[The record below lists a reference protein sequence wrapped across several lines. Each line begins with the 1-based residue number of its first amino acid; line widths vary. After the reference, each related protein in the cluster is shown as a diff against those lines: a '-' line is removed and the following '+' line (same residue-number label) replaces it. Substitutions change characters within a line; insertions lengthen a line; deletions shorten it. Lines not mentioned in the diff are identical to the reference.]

1 MIELLEK
8 NQEKIK
14 EQKKDNFVSLL
25 SDTTFKYL
33 FKNENTREWLVNIIK
48 EAFFLDI
55 SNYYLVDN
63 ESNTG
68 NKVKNYRYDLKL
80 SDGKNTVIIEMNQDY
95 YDFLESKNHQYLYR
109 EAVSMYDTGEK
120 YSGKQTKLLLFNNYR
135 NKALPYLKLGNYV
148 FEDPKTGLRI
158 EDIESLHLYLPNYK
172 KVCYDSSELEVSLS
186 LFSATSFKKMRELT
200 NNPKDIRIIEELER
214 LSMGKEFKLHYNA
227 EAVRKK
233 TENSIKIESFQ
244 NGLDKEFSQG
254 IEEDSKQ
261 EKLEIAKNLLNLG
274 TVSIEDISKTTGLDI
289 DTLKNLK

>member
-14 EQKKDNFVSLL
+14 EQKKANFVSLL

-33 FKNENTREWLVNIIK
+33 FKNEDTREWLVNIIK

-63 ESNTG
+63 ESNTV
-68 NKVKNYRYDLKL
+68 NKVKDYRMNLKL

-109 EAVSMYDTGEK
+109 EAGSMYDTGEK

-186 LFSATSFKKMRELT
+186 LFSATSFKKIRELT

-214 LSMGKEFKLHYNA
+214 LSMDEEFKLHYNA

-244 NGLDKEFSQG
+244 NGLDKGFSQG
-254 IEEDSKQ
+254 IEQ
-261 EKLEIAKNLLNLG
+261 EKLEIAKKLLNLG
-274 TVSIEDISKTTGLDI
+274 TVSLKDILKTTGLDI